1 MARVYES
8 EPAVAVGR
16 EPRLWRDALGD
27 RAIAFRVPSIT
38 DILLLATSCV
48 SIAAACWWS
57 VAIAKMWLTRRVLGV
72 CDEGL
77 SMPASNRS
85 VAVFVPAHNEQA
97 VIGGLID
104 SLRAQDHPKCRF
116 ILALDRCTDETRAV
130 AYQRVAADA
139 RFVIHEIDACPDG
152 WAGKVH
158 ALHSA
163 VEAHAGDAE
172 LLVFADA
179 DTILHPGCIRATDA
193 IAAARSLDM
202 LSLLSTLTYD
212 QPFERRA
219 QALCVFELV
228 RRYPPLRASRD
239 SDRRP
244 FANGQFMLWT
254 RSAYERVGGHG
265 AFRTELLEDIAMARA
280 VWRERLRTH
289 VIPAGAM
296 LSCRMY
302 PDEQAF
308 QRGWQ
313 RIFIESA
320 NRKPRRLD
328 NWAATAIA
336 RGSIVPGLLAVFVGH
351 AVVTLLLGAQ
361 GWAWFALTAAVVA
374 LSLWLTGVWLFL
386 ANASVPRQHR
396 LAVLLQWPVGS
407 AVTARIL
414 RAAAAA
420 LRGRRST
427 VWAGMSY
434 DRPAR

>member
-1 MARVYES
+1 VYES
-8 EPAVAVGR
+8 EPAAAASGDT
-16 EPRLWRDALGD
+16 PSLWCGALGV

-38 DILLLATSCV
+38 DILLWGGLCFSV
-48 SIAAACWWS
+48 AAACWWS
-57 VAIAKMWLTRRVLGV
+57 VAIAKMWLTSRVLGV
-72 CDEGL
+72 CDAGL
-77 SMPASNRS
+77 SLPFSSRR

-97 VIGGLID
+97 VIGSLID
-104 SLRAQDHPKCRF
+104 SLRAQDHPNCRF

-130 AYQRVAADA
+130 ALQRVAADA
-139 RFVIHEIDACPDG
+139 RFVIHEINACPDG

-158 ALHSA
+158 ALHRA

-193 IAAARSLDM
+193 LAAARSLDL

-219 QALCVFELV
+219 QAPCVFELV

-239 SDRRP
+239 TDRRP

-254 RSAYERVGGHG
+254 RSAYNRVGGHD
-265 AFRTELLEDIAMARA
+265 AFRAELLEDIAMARA
-280 VWRERLRTH
+280 AWRERLRVH

-308 QRGWQ
+308 HRGWQ

-320 NRKPRRLD
+320 NRKPKRLD

-336 RGSIVPGLLAVFVGH
+336 RGNVVPGLLAVLVLH
-351 AVVTLLLGAQ
+351 AVVSLLIGAQ
-361 GWAWFALTAAVVA
+361 SWAWIALTAAVIA
-374 LSLWLTGVWLFL
+374 LSLWLMGVWIFL

-396 LAVLLQWPVGS
+396 VAVLLQWPMGS
-407 AVTARIL
+407 VATARIL

-427 VWAGMSY
+427 MWAGMSY